1 MRHMY
6 GACGPQ
12 GMLEE
17 GWAGVESHWDALP
30 LPSSFGAANQGRL
43 PLLTSMDLAQHMP
56 QVWVDRWGTVCFPTA
71 VKRWE
76 AASLQVNAAAL
87 QRRWRWQENHLS
99 HLSRKLLTIEFPC
112 VTVS

>member
-30 LPSSFGAANQGRL
+30 LPSSFRAANQGRL

-56 QVWVDRWGTVCFPTA
+56 QVWVDRWGDCM
-71 VKRWE
+71 
-76 AASLQVNAAAL
+76 
-87 QRRWRWQENHLS
+87 LS
-99 HLSRKLLTIEFPC
+99 HRSKAMGGC
-112 VTVS
+112 VLAG